1 MPRSS
6 GVGGGSTPPTGRQGA
21 APLWNGPYIGLMA
34 VNLLSA
40 LNFNMVATSLPKY
53 LVRIGASL
61 AVAGALAGS
70 FSITALIVRPL
81 SGAAA
86 DRLNSK
92 RLCMLGFA
100 LTCVACLGYAFSSTL
115 PAMLAFRILHGA
127 AFGITSTVSIA
138 LLIPH
143 MPAERLGEGIGY
155 YGLSQ
160 IIAQAVGPG
169 IGVAL
174 SDSFGYRAMFLAV
187 CAVALLATVLMGLF
201 PRGPAK
207 EGPAPAGGGLRISD
221 LISREAIPYAIL
233 GGLFSLTNGIVMTFI
248 LLYGGK
254 KGIPGIGLFFVVNA
268 AMLFIVRPLSGKLV
282 DRRGLNSVLYPAL
295 AVTAAAML
303 LLGLA
308 NSLWVILAAAALKA
322 MGQGAGQPAL
332 QAECISRAGK
342 GRSGVASSTFYIGAD
357 IFQGFG
363 PALGGAISSSFGFE
377 AMFYLCGALIALAI
391 MVSFVCSWRRRQKA
405 A

>member
-1 MPRSS
+1 MPRLFSA
-6 GVGGGSTPPTGRQGA
+6 GRGPFPPAGRG
-21 APLWNGPYIGLMA
+21 APLWNGPYVGLMA
-34 VNLLSA
+34 VNLFSA

-53 LVRIGASL
+53 LVSIGASL

-86 DRLNSK
+86 DRLDPK

-100 LTCVACLGYAFSSTL
+100 LTFVACLGYAFSSTL

-127 AFGITSTVSIA
+127 AFGVTTTVSIA

-143 MPAERLGEGIGY
+143 VPAERLGEGIGY

-160 IIAQAVGPG
+160 IVAQAAGPG

-174 SDSFGYRAMFLAV
+174 SDAFGYRAMFLAV
-187 CAVALLATVLMGLF
+187 CGIALLAALLMGLLPGSG
-201 PRGPAK
+201 PR
-207 EGPAPAGGGLRISD
+207 EGEAPPNEGLKLGD
-221 LISREAIPYAIL
+221 LVSREAIPYAIL

-254 KGIPGIGLFFVVNA
+254 KGIPGIDLFFAVNA
-268 AMLFIVRPLSGKLV
+268 ATLFIVRPLSGKLV

-295 AVTAAAML
+295 AATAAAMI

-308 NSLWVILAAAALKA
+308 GSLWAILAAAVLKA
-322 MGQGAGQPAL
+322 LGQGAGQPAL

-357 IFQGFG
+357 VFQGLG
-363 PALGGAISSSFGFE
+363 PALGGLISSSFGFE
-377 AMFYLCGALIALAI
+377 AMFYLCGAIIVLAI
-391 MVSFVCSWRRRQKA
+391 A
-405 A
+405 ARLVLSMRGKGRAA